1 MNESATVL
9 VVDDTPQNVKLL
21 TDLLVVNGY
30 RVEAA
35 QSGEEALEKIAAS
48 IPDIVLLDVMMPGLS
63 GYEVCR
69 KIRQTP
75 ATALLPVV
83 MVTSLDPQ
91 SERIHG
97 IEAGA
102 DDFLAKPINRPE
114 LFARV
119 KSLLRVKSLQD
130 EVKRQAEQLAEWNS
144 RLEARVAEQVTQIER
159 IGRLKGFF
167 SPQIAELI
175 VSGGAEDLLRPHR
188 REVTVVFL
196 DLRGFTSFTET
207 AEPEEV
213 MGVLSEYHATVGR
226 LVVAH
231 EGTIEHFAGDGMMIF
246 FNDPIALDNAAA
258 SAVRMGVALHADFA
272 PLREAWRK
280 RGYTLDLGIGVAQG
294 YATLGA
300 IGFAGR
306 QDYAAIGSVTNL
318 ATRLCAEARGGEI
331 LTNQKTFARIEDEFD
346 AEALGAR
353 SLKGFVQPVNVF
365 RILSSKSGA
374 H

>member
-1 MNESATVL
+1 MNEAATVL

-21 TDLLVVNGY
+21 SDLLAVNGY
-30 RVEAA
+30 GVETA
-35 QSGEEALEKIAAS
+35 QSGEEALAKIATR
-48 IPDIVLLDVMMPGLS
+48 IPDLVLLDVMMPGLS
-63 GYEVCR
+63 GYDVCR
-69 KIRQTP
+69 RIRESP

-91 SERIHG
+91 TERIHG

-119 KSLLRVKSLQD
+119 KSLLRVKSLQE

-144 RLEARVAEQVTQIER
+144 RLEARVAEQVTQLDR
-159 IGRLKGFF
+159 LGRLKGFF
-167 SPQIAELI
+167 LPQIAELI
-175 VSGGAEDLLRPHR
+175 VSGAEDLLRPHR
-188 REVTVVFL
+188 REITVVFL

-213 MGVLSEYHATVGR
+213 MGVLAEYHATVGG

-231 EGTIEHFAGDGMMIF
+231 QGTIEHFAGDGMMIF
-246 FNDPIALDNAAA
+246 FNDPITLDNAAA
-258 SAVRMGVALHADFA
+258 SAARMAVSLLTEFKL
-272 PLREAWRK
+272 LREGWRR
-280 RGYTLDLGIGVAQG
+280 RGFALDLGIGLAQG

-318 ATRLCAEARGGEI
+318 ATRLCAEAKGGEI
-331 LTNQKTFARIEDEFD
+331 LTNQKTLARIEADFD
-346 AEALGAR
+346 AEELGTR
-353 SLKGFVQPVNVF
+353 TLRGFAQPVNVF
-365 RILSSKSGA
+365 RILAAKSGT
-374 H
+374 